1 MGYSLALY
9 FLPTLF
15 CIIPSQLWHLL
26 MLLIAAGLRFV
37 FLGRNYCSRV
47 DSKEI
52 LLYAVILAIEGLHF
66 YLIMTTFYNKNAGS
80 SIDAGMQKVFHMR
93 VFS

>member
-1 MGYSLALY
+1 
-9 FLPTLF
+9 
-15 CIIPSQLWHLL
+15 

-52 LLYAVILAIEGLHF
+52 LLYAVILAMEGLHL
-66 YLIMTTFYNKNAGS
+66 YLIMTTFFSKNAGS
-80 SIDAGMQKVFHMR
+80 SIDSGMQKVFHMR

>member
-1 MGYSLALY
+1 VGYSLTLY

-15 CIIPSQLWHLL
+15 CVVPSQVWHLM
-26 MLLIAAGLRFV
+26 MLIIAALLRFI

-66 YLIMTTFYNKNAGS
+66 YLILSTFYAGNAGA
-80 SIDAGMQKVFHMR
+80 SIDSGLQKVLHSR
-93 VFS
+93 VYS

>member
-1 MGYSLALY
+1 MLA
-9 FLPTLF
+9 F
-15 CIIPSQLWHLL
+15 
-26 MLLIAAGLRFV
+26 AAGLRFI

-66 YLIMTTFYNKNAGS
+66 YLILSTFFSKNAGA
-80 SIDAGMQKVFHMR
+80 SIDAGMQKVFHTR
-93 VFS
+93 AYS